1 MKTPAA
7 ICNEGALEVQSDEI
21 RPEAYGEP
29 TISLWADLSHDLRTP
44 LNGIIGYS
52 QLLTRQQFGSLT
64 ERQRAFIEGIQACGW
79 QLLRLVNQIVDASK
93 IQAGKLALSCDWTD
107 LDTIL
112 ESVQVAVQPAADE
125 KRVDLVVSAASGLP
139 MVFVDPMKMVQAL
152 TCLLSSVLRN
162 SRERGSVSLTA
173 CADESNIH
181 VQVATI
187 AEEAGGAQP
196 IPPPAGSY
204 RPPGQLNAGPG
215 SDGLEQ
221 WLALRL
227 VEMQG
232 GRLEKHQVGE
242 GITFR
247 VTLPAG
253 SQASTAWP
261 LSHPPD
267 PGESHHAA

>member
-1 MKTPAA
+1 MNTPAA
-7 ICNEGALEVQSDEI
+7 ICNEGGLEVQSDEI

-29 TISLWADLSHDLRTP
+29 TIGIWADLSHDLRTP

-52 QLLTRQQFGSLT
+52 QLLARQQFGSLT
-64 ERQRAFIEGIQACGW
+64 ERQRAFVDGIQTCGW

-93 IQAGKLALSCDWTD
+93 IQAGKLALCCDWTD

-125 KRVDLVVSAASGLP
+125 KRVDLAVSAASGLP
-139 MVFVDPMKMVQAL
+139 MIFVDPMKMVQAL

-162 SRERGSVSLTA
+162 SRKRGSVSLRA
-173 CADESNIH
+173 FADESNIH

-187 AEEAGGAQP
+187 AEDVDGAQP
-196 IPPPAGSY
+196 VPPADSCL
-204 RPPGQLNAGPG
+204 PPGHHEERLD
-215 SDGLEQ
+215 SSRLEQ
-221 WLALRL
+221 WLAGRL

-242 GITFR
+242 GITFS

-253 SQASTAWP
+253 SPASTAGP
-261 LSHPPD
+261 FSHPPV
-267 PGESHHAA
+267 PGENHHAA